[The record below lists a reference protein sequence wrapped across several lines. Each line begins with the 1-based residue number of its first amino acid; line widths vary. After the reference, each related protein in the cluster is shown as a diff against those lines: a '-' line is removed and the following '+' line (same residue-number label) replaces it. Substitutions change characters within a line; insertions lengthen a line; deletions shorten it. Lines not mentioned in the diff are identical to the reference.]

1 MENLPAFHQ
10 AKKKYNNM
18 NDSPSYKTQI
28 LRKISGFV
36 CLILKGVNSSL
47 LYLILIE
54 NIPVSVLCDINR
66 KCTHPC
72 NINSRVVIKD
82 LYHAPFWQS
91 SDVIS
96 HPIPQTISYH
106 DVEPTL
112 ISKYNVMFK
121 TDIRRLYHFV
131 WLDVRFVCIMVS

>member
-1 MENLPAFHQ
+1 MDLKKAIMENLPAFNK
-10 AKKKYNNM
+10 ARKKNNM

-28 LRKISGFV
+28 LKKNNRFL

-54 NIPVSVLCDINR
+54 NIPFSVMSDINR

-82 LYHAPFWQS
+82 LYHAHFWQYS
-91 SDVIS
+91 NVIS
-96 HPIPQTISYH
+96 HRIPQTIGYY
-106 DVEPTL
+106 DVEPFNSNL
-112 ISKYNVMFK
+112 QI
-121 TDIRRLYHFV
+121 
-131 WLDVRFVCIMVS
+131 